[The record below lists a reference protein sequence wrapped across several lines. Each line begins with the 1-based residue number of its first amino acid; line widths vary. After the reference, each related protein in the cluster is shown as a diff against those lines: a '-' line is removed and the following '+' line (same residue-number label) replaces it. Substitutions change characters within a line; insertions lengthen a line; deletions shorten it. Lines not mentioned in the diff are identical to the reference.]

1 MAEIEVEAAQRR
13 DARRIGTVLARAFY
27 DDPVT
32 SWMLPDDRTRLKGLT
47 RAFTGLARH
56 HFLPRGGSEVGRRG
70 GPVGAATLWDPPG
83 QRKTSWFE
91 ELRMA
96 PVMLWSL
103 RSRVPAS
110 VRLQEIMEEHHPE
123 EPHWYL
129 MLIGSD
135 PSVRGTGLGQA
146 LMRSR
151 LDRCDAERV
160 PAYLEN
166 SNPKNEAYYLRFGFE
181 VIGEIKVPDG
191 GPSMWPMWREPR

>member
-1 MAEIEVEAAQRR
+1 MAEIEVESAQRR
-13 DARRIGTVLARAFY
+13 DARQIGTVLARAFY
-27 DDPVT
+27 DDPVM
-32 SWMLPDDRTRLKGLT
+32 SWMLPDDQTRLKGLT

-83 QRKTSWFE
+83 QRKASWFE

-103 RSRVPAS
+103 RLRVPAS
-110 VRLQEIMEEHHPE
+110 VRLQELMEEHHPE

-135 PSVRGTGLGQA
+135 PSVRGAGLGQA

-191 GPSMWPMWREPR
+191 GPSMWPMWREPQ